1 MRWTVIVKHGLTL
14 ARGNDWKNNIVV
26 FPRSR
31 SFLHPCRFD
40 VKRFRGFA
48 VAGNCH
54 TKSFKPVCGVHYWL
68 VLLVRC
74 LSSTSKLRTYLARH
88 CIDRY
93 SFFYN
98 YLCDTSSFLITTLQ
112 LLLLLSILQNFF
124 VHSSYLFHEEIDS
137 EKENWLSIRVSNILF
152 RYEFIV
158 VTFCQA
164 TATFTSFLRSLGR
177 SK

>member
-14 ARGNDWKNNIVV
+14 ARGNDSKSNIVV

-31 SFLHPCRFD
+31 PFLHPCRFD

-48 VAGNCH
+48 VVGNCR
-54 TKSFKPVCGVHYWL
+54 TKSFKAVCGVHYWL
-68 VLLVRC
+68 VLLERC
-74 LSSTSKLRTYLARH
+74 LSSTSRLRTYLVRH
-88 CIDRY
+88 CIHQY
-93 SFFYN
+93 ISFYN
-98 YLCDTSSFLITTLQ
+98 YLCDTLSFLITTLQ
-112 LLLLLSILQNFF
+112 FLLLSILQNFF
-124 VHSSYLFHEEIDS
+124 VRPFYLFHEEIDS

-164 TATFTSFLRSLGR
+164 TATFASFLRSLGR
-177 SK
+177 WK